1 MVAPIAPRPSPNPR
15 TPAMFTGSDNALRL
29 SSAAKIGGE
38 AQRMA
43 LAAGL
48 GPIGVTWDGGQ
59 RMLSRA
65 HHVLEVFR
73 GTACTTVKLSDDEM
87 KSYPDG
93 LNKARTEAKLAAMVR
108 ELSRRLGTPD
118 PRSTDAVKARF

>member
-1 MVAPIAPRPSPNPR
+1 
-15 TPAMFTGSDNALRL
+15 MFTESDNALL
-29 SSAAKIGGE
+29 LNSAAKIGGD

-48 GPIGVTWDGGQ
+48 GPIGVTWDRGQ

-73 GTACTTVKLSDDEM
+73 NSASATVKLSDDEM

-108 ELSRRLGTPD
+108 EFSRRLGTSEPL
-118 PRSTDAVKARF
+118 RKGAGGLKK